1 MFVAATDTAFP
12 AAQCLRC
19 WTVQLL
25 AILRETLDD
34 ILSGAAHNPL
44 RKRRSRFRVR
54 RPRANQEMSRIQ
66 QRVISVVRG
75 GFEDGGLTGQVGGKR
90 EKGASIGERV
100 LVEQDGRRQSLER
113 ERDILVV
120 PRPLPLSA
128 IVLPLCAPR
137 NGSRANV
144 LFCEL
149 ACSRDSWKGP

>member
-100 LVEQDGRRQSLER
+100 LVEQDGRRQGLER
-113 ERDILVV
+113 KGDVLMV
-120 PRPLPLSA
+120 PRPSTLSA
-128 IVLPLCAPR
+128 GILPPCALKTVLEQTF
-137 NGSRANV
+137 
-144 LFCEL
+144 LFREL
-149 ACSRDSWKGP
+149 